1 MDIAAIIWK
10 LYLIKMSKWFM
21 VFMPI
26 VVLFFQ
32 SNGLNLREVMTINA
46 IYSLSTAFF
55 EIPSGYFSDKF
66 GRKHSIIIGTLFITF
81 QFLVYSWSFDFWSM
95 SVGAVIGGLGA
106 SFISGSDSALLYELT
121 SDNKLKASNNFEE
134 ISSCDAILIC
144 VPTPLGKNNDPDI
157 SYVIETGKSIAP
169 YLNPEEQKKLKD
181 AVSLYK
187 DS

>member
-1 MDIAAIIWK
+1 MDIAANIWK

-81 QFLVYSWSFDFWSM
+81 QFLD
-95 SVGAVIGGLGA
+95 
-106 SFISGSDSALLYELT
+106 
-121 SDNKLKASNNFEE
+121 NFEMLLFRDKE
-134 ISSCDAILIC
+134 M
-144 VPTPLGKNNDPDI
+144 
-157 SYVIETGKSIAP
+157 
-169 YLNPEEQKKLKD
+169 
-181 AVSLYK
+181 
-187 DS
+187 